1 MKQVLGY
8 LLGFS
13 IFIIGIPALMWW
25 VAGMPT
31 FSDIPVG
38 RVYLGALVGLTG
50 LTTSIWSIIYM
61 KRVGKGNPFDAM
73 GHEVA
78 PRTRH
83 LMTEGP
89 YRLSRNPMLSG
100 TYLYYIGV
108 LIALWDGWSLL
119 VFIILAG
126 LMTLQVR
133 SEERRLEADFGDDYL
148 EYKKR
153 TGRFITFKK

>member
-1 MKQVLGY
+1 MPK
-8 LLGFS
+8 FAEIS
-13 IFIIGIPALMWW
+13 RIGTTSCREDL
-25 VAGMPT
+25 
-31 FSDIPVG
+31 S
-38 RVYLGALVGLTG
+38 RRLSGLAG

-61 KRVGKGNPFDAM
+61 KRVGKRNPFDAM

-100 TYLYYIGV
+100 TYLYYFGV
-108 LIALWDGWSLL
+108 LIGLWNGWALL

-126 LMTLQVR
+126 LMMLQVR
-133 SEERRLEADFGDDYL
+133 SEERRLEADFGDDYVD
-148 EYKKR
+148 YKKR

>member
-8 LLGFS
+8 LLVFS

-25 VAGMPT
+25 VAGMPP

-38 RVYLGALVGLTG
+38 RIYLGALVGLGG

-89 YRLSRNPMLSG
+89 YRVSRNPMLSG

-119 VFIILAG
+119 VFIIVAG

>member
-1 MKQVLGY
+1 
-8 LLGFS
+8 
-13 IFIIGIPALMWW
+13 
-25 VAGMPT
+25 
-31 FSDIPVG
+31 
-38 RVYLGALVGLTG
+38 
-50 LTTSIWSIIYM
+50 M

-89 YRLSRNPMLSG
+89 YKVSRNPMLSG

-108 LIALWDGWSLL
+108 LITLWNGWSLL
-119 VFIILAG
+119 VFIIVAG
-126 LMTLQVR
+126 LMPLQVR